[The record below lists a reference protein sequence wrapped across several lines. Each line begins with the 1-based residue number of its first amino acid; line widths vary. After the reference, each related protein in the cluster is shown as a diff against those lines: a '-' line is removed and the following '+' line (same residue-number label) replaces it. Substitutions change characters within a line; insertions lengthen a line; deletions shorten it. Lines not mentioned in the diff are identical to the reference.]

1 MSTLPETPLFAFAV
15 VEDGY
20 AMMYLQHGADA
31 DQARVTLLQRHP
43 RISTVAFLCLEL
55 ESAGTVSFTQGTRWQ
70 AQLTDMQPDRFQR
83 VTALPGVDGIT
94 HWIRSI
100 PEPDDD

>member
-1 MSTLPETPLFAFAV
+1 MSTLPETPLFAFAA
-15 VEDGY
+15 VEHGQ
-20 AMMYLQHGADA
+20 AVMYLQHGADA
-31 DQARVTLLQRHP
+31 DQARATLLQRHP
-43 RISTVAFLCLEL
+43 QISTVAFLCVEL

-70 AQLTDMQPDRFQR
+70 AQLTNIQPDRLQR